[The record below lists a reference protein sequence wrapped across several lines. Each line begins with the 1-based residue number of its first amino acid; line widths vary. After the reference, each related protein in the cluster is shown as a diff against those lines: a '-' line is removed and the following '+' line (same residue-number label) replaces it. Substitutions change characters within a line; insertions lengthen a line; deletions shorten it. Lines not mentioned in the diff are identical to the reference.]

1 MKFTKRIL
9 SIALALC
16 CCLISTISVSAAE
29 TATATFDL
37 PDDAIILYQDDDAV
51 MYQSKS
57 ESELNSNSS
66 TATPR
71 TPVDYAS
78 VWLDRSEWGSFT
90 IYNSRS
96 GKTGVTWKVESP
108 SSKSHAQIYM
118 TTPQG
123 LLYLDTRDVY
133 EADGDVYFRVNGVK
147 GNYTVHYIATT
158 TVGMRIM
165 CWMYDI

>member
-1 MKFTKRIL
+1 MKITKRIL
-9 SIALALC
+9 SIALAVC
-16 CCLISTISVSAAE
+16 CCIIGTTSVSAAE
-29 TATATFDL
+29 PKTTTFDL
-37 PDDAIILYQDDDAV
+37 PDDAVILYQDEDAV
-51 MYQSKS
+51 LYQSKS
-57 ESELNSNSS
+57 ESEFDSTNVANSAR
-66 TATPR
+66 TA
-71 TPVDYAS
+71 VDYES
-78 VWLDRSEWGSFT
+78 VWVNNSEWGSFT

-123 LLYLDTRDVY
+123 LLFLDTRDVY
-133 EADGDVYFRVNGVK
+133 EANGDVYFRTTGVK
-147 GNYTVHYIATT
+147 GTYTIHYIATT